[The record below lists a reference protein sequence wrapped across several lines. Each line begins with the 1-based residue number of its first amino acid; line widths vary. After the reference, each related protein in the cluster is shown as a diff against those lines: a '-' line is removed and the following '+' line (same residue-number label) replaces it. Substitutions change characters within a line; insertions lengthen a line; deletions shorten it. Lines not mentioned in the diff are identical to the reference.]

1 MKRYI
6 SSIALLIITLLMA
19 FLMCACNDE
28 GGEQEKSQ
36 KEQEA
41 QECEHIWV
49 LRSSK
54 IATCSRKGYDV
65 LQCKICRIKNE
76 VVVPRKKCD
85 YTYSWV
91 EKEKGQIV
99 LRMDCPDNSNHS
111 LERVASLYDTD
122 NIEGATCQ
130 ENDKTI
136 YTYRAE
142 NDGETFEYKKTV
154 ERGSIG
160 QHQITDVIML
170 SENGCAGGYTV
181 EQSCAICGQAST
193 IEYDAHTI
201 YAKNRRDIDLVQ
213 YGHCAGV
220 VHVDSCPCGENVS
233 YTYLRRC
240 SSVTLEKIEE
250 KCKVEE
256 KDGLYYKTEFYK
268 CNRCPLG
275 LEYEYVYLKEH
286 AGYIYKTEHLYSN
299 GEKIYSQAEDYHHE
313 NEGHRLEYSY
323 LGECENC
330 QGEITGVLSCKDC
343 DYSVNLPKSITH
355 GKTEATIVYPEDEGG
370 CQGTFMLLSC
380 ECGERYSINKD
391 GLTCNFEEI
400 TNKDEILLLLGEG
413 YLIDNER
420 SWMFCYRCKDCGLYY
435 LSCRVLG
442 KNDETDT
449 SSWYMLKDIYKIILN
464 DKVLFEKV
472 IDVYKVYVD

>member
-6 SSIALLIITLLMA
+6 SSIALLIITLLIS
-19 FLMCACNDE
+19 FLMCACNDTR
-28 GGEQEKSQ
+28 GEEKKGQ

-54 IATCSRKGYDV
+54 LSTCSKKGYEV
-65 LQCKICRIKNE
+65 LQCKICRVKNE

-85 YTYSWV
+85 YTYSWA
-91 EKEKGQIV
+91 ENEIGQIV
-99 LRMDCPDNSNHS
+99 LKMDCPNNLNHS
-111 LERVASLYDTD
+111 RKCVALLYDTD

-130 ENDKTI
+130 ENDKTV

-142 NDGETFEYKKTV
+142 NDGEIFEYKKTV
-154 ERGSIG
+154 ERGTVG
-160 QHQITDVIML
+160 GHQITEVITL

-181 EQSCAICGQAST
+181 ERSCALCGITST
-193 IEYDAHTI
+193 SEYGAHKI
-201 YAKNRRDIDLVQ
+201 YAKNRRDIDLTQ

-250 KCKVEE
+250 KCVTEQR
-256 KDGLYYKTEFYK
+256 DGLYYKKEAYK

-275 LEYEYVYLKEH
+275 LEYEYVYLKEST
-286 AGYIYKTEHLYSN
+286 GYICKTEHVYSN
-299 GEKIYSQAEDYHHE
+299 DEKICSQTEYIHE
-313 NEGHRLEYSY
+313 NEGHRLEYIC
-323 LGECENC
+323 LGMSENC

-343 DYSVNLPKSITH
+343 DYSVKLPMESTH
-355 GKTEATIVYPEDEGG
+355 GKTEGTIVYPGDEGG

-391 GLTCNFEEI
+391 NLTCNFEQV
-400 TNKDEILLLLGEG
+400 TNGDEILLLLGEG
-413 YLIDNER
+413 YLTDDEWSR
-420 SWMFCYRCKDCGLYY
+420 LSCYHCKDCGLYY

-442 KNDETDT
+442 KKDENRIPG
-449 SSWYMLKDIYKIILN
+449 WYMLKDIYKIILN
-464 DKVLFEKV
+464 DKILFEKV
-472 IDVYKVYVD
+472 NDVRTVYVD